1 MNKAQTIN
9 SFWNSFGIPAYDMY
23 TVPNDAQMPYITYE
37 YAEDN
42 FDNTVIL
49 SASIWYKSTS
59 WQGVSEKAAEIAEHI
74 GNGKILK
81 TDEGYIYIAR
91 GTPFMQR
98 LTDTDDTIRR
108 IYITVQVEY
117 MTLNEG
123 AKYEI

>member
-37 YAEDN
+37 YVEDN
-42 FDNTVIL
+42 FDNT
-49 SASIWYKSTS
+49 
-59 WQGVSEKAAEIAEHI
+59 

-98 LTDTDDTIRR
+98 LTDTDDSVRR
-108 IYITVQVEY
+108 IYINIQVEY
-117 MTLNEG
+117 MTLN
-123 AKYEI
+123 

>member
-9 SFWNSFGIPAYDMY
+9 SFWNSFKIPAYDMY
-23 TVPNDAQMPYITYE
+23 SVPTDAQMPYITYE

-42 FDNTVIL
+42 FDNVVIL
-49 SASIWYKSTS
+49 SASLWYKSTS
-59 WQGVSEKAAEIAEHI
+59 WVGVMGKAAEIAEDI

-98 LTDTDDTIRR
+98 LSDTDDTIRR
-108 IYITVQVEY
+108 IYINVQVEY
-117 MTLNEG
+117 MT
-123 AKYEI
+123 AK

>member
-37 YAEDN
+37 YVEDN

-59 WQGVSEKAAEIAEHI
+59 WQGVSEKAAEIAEYI

-81 TDEGYIYIAR
+81 TDKGYIYIAR
-91 GTPFMQR
+91 GMSFMQR
-98 LTDTDDTIRR
+98 LSDTDDSVRR
-108 IYITVQVEY
+108 IYINLQVEY
-117 MTLNEG
+117 MTL
-123 AKYEI
+123 I

>member
-9 SFWNSFGIPAYDMY
+9 EFWNSFGIPAYDMY
-23 TVPNDAQMPYITYE
+23 TVPTDAQMPYRTYE

-42 FDNTVIL
+42 LDNVVML
-49 SASIWYKSTS
+49 SASVWYKSTS
-59 WQGVSEKAAEIAEHI
+59 WVAVTGKAAEIAEGI

-98 LTDTDDTIRR
+98 LSDTEDTIRR
-108 IYITVQVEY
+108 IYINVQVEY
-117 MTLNEG
+117 MT
-123 AKYEI
+123 AK

>member
-9 SFWNSFGIPAYDMY
+9 AFWSSFGIPAYDMY
-23 TVPNDAQMPYITYE
+23 TVPNDAQMHHITYE
-37 YAEDN
+37 YVEDN

-59 WQGVSEKAAEIAEHI
+59 WLGVSGKAAEIAEYI

-91 GTPFMQR
+91 GTPFIQR
-98 LTDTDDTIRR
+98 LSDTDDTIRR
-108 IYITVQVEY
+108 IYINLQVEY
-117 MTLNEG
+117 MTLN
-123 AKYEI
+123 

>member
-59 WQGVSEKAAEIAEHI
+59 WEGITCKAAEIAGDI

-81 TDEGYIYIAR
+81 TDGGCIYITR
-91 GTPFMQR
+91 GTPYMQR
-98 LTDTDDTIRR
+98 LSDTDDSVRR
-108 IYITVQVEY
+108 IYINIQVEY
-117 MTLNEG
+117 MTLN
-123 AKYEI
+123 

>member
-23 TVPNDAQMPYITYE
+23 TVPTDAQMPYITYE
-37 YAEDN
+37 YVEDN

-59 WQGVSEKAAEIAEHI
+59 WQGVSEKAAE
-74 GNGKILK
+74 LK

-98 LTDTDDTIRR
+98 LSDTDDTIRR
-108 IYITVQVEY
+108 IYINLQVEY
-117 MTLNEG
+117 MTLN
-123 AKYEI
+123 